1 MRTCWKT
8 LKLFLPKG
16 VRKMAERYINAYDF
30 AETIENL
37 DITVAGKPARWN
49 DAKYTVLQKIA
60 QCPDA
65 DVVPREEHEE
75 LIYKLECLLCCAS
88 GSKLSKHTYDLKTME
103 TVVNDY
109 INESYYDGA
118 KDTAKEI
125 FAEIRKIVTAIYNK
139 HIFGSDLEDEEK
151 EAVMDFEVDISSDFD
166 ELEEKY
172 GITDTAPKE

>member
-1 MRTCWKT
+1 MEICENCLHYSACLINSEYVPSVCAAYKDKT
-8 LKLFLPKG
+8 D
-16 VRKMAERYINAYDF
+16 VSE
-30 AETIENL
+30 
-37 DITVAGKPARWN
+37 
-49 DAKYTVLQKIA
+49 
-60 QCPDA
+60 

-88 GSKLSKHTYDLKTME
+88 GGKLSKHTYDLKTME

-125 FAEIRKIVTAIYNK
+125 FHEIFEIIKKYEFDALAAKENYGVFQVHN
-139 HIFGSDLEDEEK
+139 FGC
-151 EAVMDFEVDISSDFD
+151 DIMK
-166 ELEEKY
+166 LREKY